1 MSCAVTFTS
10 CVPVQR
16 GDCLDKAVCVGTVV
30 GQHRSMCP
38 KRQKIS
44 VPGDFQNSAMQG
56 AENPD
61 LTLKI
66 YML

>member
-1 MSCAVTFTS
+1 MSCAVIFTS
-10 CVPVQR
+10 CVPVER

-30 GQHRSMCP
+30 SQHRSRCP
-38 KRQKIS
+38 QRQKIS
-44 VPGDFQNSAMQG
+44 VLGDFQNSAMQG

-66 YML
+66 SIL